1 MEKSPLDYWLSGFAV
16 FCMVVGALFGGV
28 IVALTIGWSS
38 PLGHAINQSPL
49 FLGWAILLV
58 AEGAVAWAGAIQ
70 AGAAAWYAGKMIRG
84 ADVADAPTRNF
95 IWITSTCAAV
105 LVVLV
110 GVWLFGPRATLL
122 KVHWPLGDAQTRPAG
137 VTAFILLPPITAIV
151 AMWLLAIGAVY
162 ESGKRVDGSP
172 QRVQALITAHLERHD
187 RVQGL
192 LWYIG
197 VVIGGGVLA
206 TGMLRYAMLNA
217 TYADATYADDKTFP
231 SSLVLAY
238 GAFFTLLVVVCYV
251 PAHLLVQ
258 HAGKRVL
265 EIALPK
271 TPAATILD
279 WKKTRAEM
287 LGLLRLDAPLQ
298 DTLKNTIA
306 ILAPILASLASIA
319 FPK

>member
-1 MEKSPLDYWLSGFAV
+1 
-16 FCMVVGALFGGV
+16 
-28 IVALTIGWSS
+28 
-38 PLGHAINQSPL
+38 
-49 FLGWAILLV
+49 
-58 AEGAVAWAGAIQ
+58 
-70 AGAAAWYAGKMIRG
+70 MIRG

-95 IWITSTCAAV
+95 TWITFTCAAV

-110 GVWLFGPRATLL
+110 GTWLFGPRATLL

-151 AMWLLAIGAVY
+151 AMWLLAINAVY
-162 ESGKRVDGSP
+162 ESRKRVDGSP

-206 TGMLRYAMLNA
+206 TGMLRQAMLA
-217 TYADATYADDKTFP
+217 VAYADDKTFP
-231 SSLVLAY
+231 PSLVLAY
-238 GAFFTLLVVVCYV
+238 GAFFTLLIVVCYV

-265 EIALPK
+265 ETALPE

-287 LGLLRLDAPLQ
+287 LGLLHLDTPLQ

-306 ILAPILASLASIA
+306 ILAPILAGLASIA